1 MRRSVL
7 ALAFLCSAGAQA
19 EALALADAVH
29 LAAQRHPDVVAAE
42 KRLAAAEARAEQAH
56 SYRYNPEISY
66 EAQRRRLRDGGRTRD
81 FYLTLAQPLEVGG
94 KRDLR
99 IQKAEAERKAAA
111 AALALARLQ
120 AGVRAARA
128 YVQAWHAQQLLR
140 LRKREAALARRL
152 VQAAQKR
159 LALGAGSA
167 VELQAAQGMRT
178 EAERRLLTA
187 RESWLAA
194 ARALQEAIGADK
206 PVSALTLPKPPP
218 LALPDD
224 PGALARARH
233 PELRHAQALLDA
245 ARLQARL
252 TERAWTPDPTLSV
265 MVGREAGDRLAKLGI
280 SVALPIWNT
289 RRDAARAAFS
299 EAAARE
305 EELAWLATRLALAAR
320 EAARRLQA
328 AARAWQAA
336 PPAPSFALLEKALD
350 AGEIGVASFITLAQQ
365 LLRAQEARLGLL
377 RDLWLARAR
386 AAQAMG
392 CLTFLLGTCTTE
404 EQP

>member
-19 EALALADAVH
+19 EALALADAVR

-159 LALGAGSA
+159 LALGAGSRHNTRNIR
-167 VELQAAQGMRT
+167 QGFALTYPVGAPLIDRKQKRPFVAGRT
-178 EAERRLLTA
+178 GAWCRLL
-187 RESWLAA
+187 
-194 ARALQEAIGADK
+194 
-206 PVSALTLPKPPP
+206 
-218 LALPDD
+218 
-224 PGALARARH
+224 
-233 PELRHAQALLDA
+233 
-245 ARLQARL
+245 
-252 TERAWTPDPTLSV
+252 
-265 MVGREAGDRLAKLGI
+265 
-280 SVALPIWNT
+280 
-289 RRDAARAAFS
+289 
-299 EAAARE
+299 
-305 EELAWLATRLALAAR
+305 
-320 EAARRLQA
+320 
-328 AARAWQAA
+328 
-336 PPAPSFALLEKALD
+336 
-350 AGEIGVASFITLAQQ
+350 
-365 LLRAQEARLGLL
+365 
-377 RDLWLARAR
+377 
-386 AAQAMG
+386 
-392 CLTFLLGTCTTE
+392 
-404 EQP
+404 